1 MGRKIG
7 YAYLIISLCSTM
19 RFNSFTTRE
28 PTHTDGRVDEQEG
41 RRGEND
47 WVVDVQ
53 MYYALSLRMSE
64 SFL

>member
-1 MGRKIG
+1 
-7 YAYLIISLCSTM
+7 M